1 MLQNTV
7 LLANFRDMVYNED
20 KAKYMNH
27 KRRIPMKDIL
37 ANIRK
42 PETITNKP
50 ASIACLGGF
59 LLLGIVLGA
68 FSKWLDNLALDST
81 IWWHTILEKLDLGN
95 VFSEFPV
102 WLLLALCIALFSK
115 TPVKAAVNTFLFFA
129 GMCVIYHIYTV
140 FFSGFNPMQYMMIWY
155 GITLVSP
162 LLAVV
167 CWYGKGEHI
176 VSIVIDTLIVAVFTM
191 FCFSI
196 GWIYFAFNGILNALI
211 FLAAGIV
218 LYKNPKQIAIAELAG
233 VVLAFLLRPLLPIG

>member
-50 ASIACLGGF
+50 ASIACSGGF

-81 IWWHTILEKLDLGN
+81 IWWHTIIETFDLGN

-102 WLLLALCIALFSK
+102 WLLLALSVAVFSK
-115 TPVKAAVNTFLFFA
+115 TPVKAAVNTFLFFT
-129 GMCVIYHIYTV
+129 GMCASYHIYTV
-140 FFSGFNPMQYMMIWY
+140 VFSGFNPMQYMMIWY
-155 GITLVSP
+155 GITLFSP
-162 LLAVV
+162 ILAVL
-167 CWYGKGEHI
+167 CWYAKGTGTI
-176 VSIVIDTLIVAVFTM
+176 SIILDIGIIAVF
-191 FCFSI
+191 FLSCFSI
-196 GWIYFAFNGILNALI
+196 GFFYIDLRGVLYLLI
-211 FLAAGIV
+211 FCGASAA
-218 LYKNPKQIAIAELAG
+218 LFRDFKQFMISLPTWII
-233 VVLAFLLRPLLPIG
+233 LAFLINPIWPYH